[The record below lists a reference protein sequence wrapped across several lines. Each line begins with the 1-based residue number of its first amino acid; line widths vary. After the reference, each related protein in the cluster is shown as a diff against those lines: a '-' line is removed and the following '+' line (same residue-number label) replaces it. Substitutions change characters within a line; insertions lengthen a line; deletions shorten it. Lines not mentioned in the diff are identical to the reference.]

1 MFQKLMLYYM
11 DPEDREKFTSD
22 AKPDPL
28 DITPNLEASLNSDQ
42 IEWIRAVYGKA
53 YVTYSFSRLSKA
65 IENGD
70 GTPEGHGLR
79 HKLTEAEKK
88 KIWYFWT
95 GSVSSNTSS
104 DGIHQR
110 ETWDLC

>member
-11 DPEDREKFTSD
+11 DDEDREKFTSD

-28 DITPNLEASLNSDQ
+28 EFTPGIDGSLNSNH
-42 IEWIRAVYGKA
+42 IEWIRGVYGKA
-53 YVTYSFSRLSKA
+53 YVTYSFSRLSKVV
-65 IENGD
+65 EDGD
-70 GTPEGHGLR
+70 GTEDGHGLR

-95 GSVSSNTSS
+95 GSVSLIENFRELQNENNTY
-104 DGIHQR
+104 
-110 ETWDLC
+110 